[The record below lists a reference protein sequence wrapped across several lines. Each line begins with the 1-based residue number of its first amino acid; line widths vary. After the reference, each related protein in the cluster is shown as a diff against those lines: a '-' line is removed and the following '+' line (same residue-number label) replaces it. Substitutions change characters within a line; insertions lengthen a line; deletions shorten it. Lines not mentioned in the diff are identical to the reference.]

1 MKSIFM
7 MSAAVTQTSP
17 SFHNPGHLRMWF
29 DSPLRQFNPH
39 ILLIILGVIIIG
51 GGLFFI
57 YFRQKDQNR
66 QISLT
71 EDKEEKIFQQ
81 LLGKRDAIMTKMI
94 DLEDEL
100 KAGKISEDK
109 FHEQFNAYKELLIQV
124 KFNIKQMTE

>member
-1 MKSIFM
+1 MKSIFI
-7 MSAAVTQTSP
+7 MSAAVTQNSP

-29 DSPLRQFNPH
+29 DSPLKQFNPH
-39 ILLIILGVIIIG
+39 ILLIVLGVIIVG

-57 YFRQKDQNR
+57 YFRQKNLR
-66 QISLT
+66 GQISLT

-100 KAGKISEDK
+100 KAGEISEDK
-109 FHEQFNAYKELLIQV
+109 FNEQFNAYKDMLIQV
-124 KFNIKQMTE
+124 KIKIKQMTE